1 MTAFEPKQAIA
12 WFNEEW
18 GQPAELALPLSDRG
32 LQLADG
38 LFETILIHHNRPCLF
53 DAHLRRW
60 ERSCELLGM
69 APPPKRAWLEP
80 LIQKAIHRLGLA
92 QGEGALRLNW
102 SRGDGNQRGIGL
114 DHNAADPSRHRF
126 WMTLQTHTP
135 TFGSVRT
142 WISCHEYRQA
152 SSLMSRC
159 KTFSYGQSIQV
170 RREAE
175 QRGAEDGLMLST
187 NGTLCCGSSA
197 NLVVQRHG
205 EWLTPPISDGCLPGV
220 MRGEALKQGLLKE
233 QSLSAEPQPGDQWL
247 LIKSL
252 GCRTISQ
259 VNGEPLTN
267 RGNGET
273 LWRSLLPSHS
283 EISLPP

>member
-1 MTAFEPKQAIA
+1 MTASEPQQAIA

-80 LIQKAIHRLGLA
+80 LIQKAIQRLGLE

-247 LIKSL
+247 LINSL

>member
-1 MTAFEPKQAIA
+1 MTASEPKQAIA

-159 KTFSYGQSIQV
+159 KTFSYGQAIQV
-170 RREAE
+170 RREA
-175 QRGAEDGLMLST
+175 QQSGADDGLMLNT

-205 EWLTPPISDGCLPGV
+205 EWLTPPLSDGCLPGV

-247 LIKSL
+247 LINSL

-259 VNGEPLTN
+259 VNGESLTN
-267 RGNGET
+267 DGSAEP
-273 LWRSLLPSHS
+273 LWRSLVQAHC
-283 EISLPP
+283 

>member
-1 MTAFEPKQAIA
+1 MTASEPQQTIA

-18 GQPAELALPLSDRG
+18 GQPAELKLPLSDRG

-53 DAHLRRW
+53 YAHLRRW

-205 EWLTPPISDGCLPGV
+205 EWLEIFIAISF
-220 MRGEALKQGLLKE
+220 
-233 QSLSAEPQPGDQWL
+233 
-247 LIKSL
+247 
-252 GCRTISQ
+252 
-259 VNGEPLTN
+259 
-267 RGNGET
+267 
-273 LWRSLLPSHS
+273 
-283 EISLPP
+283 

>member
-1 MTAFEPKQAIA
+1 MTAFEPKQGIA

-175 QRGAEDGLMLST
+175 HRGAEDGLMLST

-247 LIKSL
+247 LINSL

>member
-1 MTAFEPKQAIA
+1 MTAFEPQHAIA

-38 LFETILIHHNRPCLF
+38 LFETMLIHHNRPCLF

-80 LIQKAIHRLGLA
+80 LIQKAIHRLGLV

-247 LIKSL
+247 LINSL

>member
-205 EWLTPPISDGCLPGV
+205 EWLTPPVSDGCLPGV

-247 LIKSL
+247 LINSL

>member
-247 LIKSL
+247 LINSL

-283 EISLPP
+283 EI

>member
-1 MTAFEPKQAIA
+1 MTAFEPKQGIA

-175 QRGAEDGLMLST
+175 QRGAEDGLMLSN

-247 LIKSL
+247 LINSL

>member
-1 MTAFEPKQAIA
+1 MTAFQPQHAIA

-175 QRGAEDGLMLST
+175 QRGAEDGLMLNT

-247 LIKSL
+247 LINSL

>member
-1 MTAFEPKQAIA
+1 MTASEPQQAIA

-18 GQPAELALPLSDRG
+18 GQPAELKLPLSDRG

-142 WISCHEYRQA
+142 WISCHEYRHA

-159 KTFSYGQSIQV
+159 KTFSYGQAIQV
-170 RREAE
+170 RREAQ

-247 LIKSL
+247 LINSL

>member
-1 MTAFEPKQAIA
+1 MTAFEPKQGIA

-92 QGEGALRLNW
+92 RGEGALRLNW

-126 WMTLQTHTP
+126 WMTLQGHTP

-247 LIKSL
+247 LINSL

>member
-80 LIQKAIHRLGLA
+80 LIQKAIQRLGLE

-102 SRGDGNQRGIGL
+102 SRGDGSQRGIGL

-170 RREAE
+170 RREAQ
-175 QRGAEDGLMLST
+175 QRGAEDGLMLNT

-247 LIKSL
+247 LINSL

>member
-1 MTAFEPKQAIA
+1 MTAFEPQHAIT

-170 RREAE
+170 RREAQ
-175 QRGAEDGLMLST
+175 QRGAEDGLMLNT

-247 LIKSL
+247 LINSL